1 MKQSQSIVDVANIV
15 RHFLQNEGQTLKIS
29 KGKILK
35 DREFDQEVRKYMHVG

>member
-1 MKQSQSIVDVANIV
+1 MEQRQSILHVANIV

-35 DREFDQEVRKYMHVG
+35 DEELDEQIQKYLQVG